1 MTLVTTRKCI
11 VYETL
16 EAEAYVLTLQVP
28 ESEGANIQWEE
39 DLSAK
44 ARDRLV
50 AGINRLLRPHVKRT
64 RKAKA

>member
-1 MTLVTTRKCI
+1 MALVTTRKCN
-11 VYETL
+11 VYGSL